1 MQAYVEIVFDNSDN
15 RLPFDKDEVHLR
27 RVIGTKK
34 DQYFLDTKMVTKTDV
49 MNLLE
54 SAGFSRSNPYY
65 IVKQGKINELATA
78 ADAYRLKLLREVAG
92 TRVYD
97 ERLEE
102 SKSILKD
109 TESKREKIDELL
121 KYIEERLKTL
131 EEEKEELK
139 EYQKW
144 DKMRRSLEYT
154 IYDHELRD
162 TRRKMDEVHEKRE
175 NFSAQSSEL
184 YDQQQKLTDE
194 ITSLQKRV
202 RDLERKYSGFEEERN
217 QLNVEQSE
225 TFQQKTYL
233 ELSIRDLKEEVDG
246 ERSNRR
252 KAEEDLEKLK
262 MVIAQKT
269 SRLEEIGPKYSE
281 LLKAEQK
288 ATTDLAIAEQRRA
301 ELYNKQGWTEQFRSA
316 DERDQWIKKQISKLD
331 RQINEKKDQIHKLR
345 QELNQE
351 EARLE
356 QVEEKVADASKQLS
370 EKREAIEH
378 TKRQQNEMK
387 QKRDALHAE
396 RSDLWREETAL
407 TGNIQNL
414 KDELSHIDMG
424 LRSMIGRSIISGID
438 SVNKVLDSFRERNIQ
453 QSVIDGYYGTMMENF
468 KTERRFF
475 TAVEVT
481 AGSRLFYHIVE
492 NDKVGTK
499 ILEELNRQ
507 KLPGE
512 VNFFPLNRLEA
523 RDVISDEEIERAIPM
538 IKQIEYDEKFAVVM
552 KHVFGKTLICRN
564 LDVATEYSKNRHL
577 DCVTLDGDQVSH
589 RGAITGGWYDNQ
601 RTRLEYQ
608 YRRAQ
613 VHNQIIELEEKFRD
627 QRSRLNEI
635 ENQINNAVSDMQ
647 KLETTLTKM
656 RDSHER
662 LQALTKTLRDERH
675 VLIQGKEPKQRQLGH
690 FESTLTMF
698 TAQRERL
705 EADLGTALL
714 SQLTREEQDSLD
726 VVTREMN
733 TLKEKSKDYF
743 NERSKL
749 EMEKT
754 KLENE
759 LQTNL
764 LRKRDELQSKLQEI
778 TVEDRRHLLDAHQ
791 GELKVVNQR
800 ISEISRRLAELDQN
814 LESYYDDKKA
824 LTHEVEQLQSK
835 EREVTSKINEE
846 SKEMEKLASKQ
857 SMLSKKIDESSKKI
871 RELGSL
877 PADAFDKY
885 QSYSMKQLFKK
896 LEECNRELKKYE
908 NVNKKALDQ
917 FISFSEQKE
926 KLVKRKEEVDRAHK
940 SILELIEALDQRKFD
955 AIQLTFKQVSKYFE
969 EVFARLVA
977 GGRAYLDMQID
988 DSDPRLPRVEQFTG
1002 VRIRVSFSGGDETR
1016 EMQQLSGGQKSLV
1029 ALALIFAIQKCDPAP
1044 FYLFDEIDA
1053 AMDPQYRKAVA
1064 DMIHDLSQNAQ
1075 FITTTFRPELL
1086 ETADKFYGVRFRN
1099 KVSHIDCVTKE
1110 EAADFVEDDA
1120 THA

>member
-1 MQAYVEIVFDNSDN
+1 MKTIIDQVISEAIQFVLSDEFAHLRADQRQSLLHEGTGPRVLQAYVEIIFDNSDN
-15 RLPFDKDEVHLR
+15 RLPFDKEEVHLR

-331 RQINEKKDQIHKLR
+331 RQINEKKDQ
-345 QELNQE
+345 
-351 EARLE
+351 
-356 QVEEKVADASKQLS
+356 DASKQLS
-370 EKREAIEH
+370 DKRETIEH
-378 TKRQQNEMK
+378 TKRQQNE
-387 QKRDALHAE
+387 
-396 RSDLWREETAL
+396 
-407 TGNIQNL
+407 
-414 KDELSHIDMG
+414 
-424 LRSMIGRSIISGID
+424 SIISGID
-438 SVNKVLDSFRERNIQ
+438 SVKKVLDSFRERNIQ
-453 QSVIDGYYGTMMENF
+453 ESLSTD
-468 KTERRFF
+468 RRD
-475 TAVEVT
+475 
-481 AGSRLFYHIVE
+481 I
-492 NDKVGTK
+492 
-499 ILEELNRQ
+499 
-507 KLPGE
+507 
-512 VNFFPLNRLEA
+512 
-523 RDVISDEEIERAIPM
+523 
-538 IKQIEYDEKFAVVM
+538 
-552 KHVFGKTLICRN
+552 
-564 LDVATEYSKNRHL
+564 
-577 DCVTLDGDQVSH
+577 
-589 RGAITGGWYDNQ
+589 
-601 RTRLEYQ
+601 
-608 YRRAQ
+608 
-613 VHNQIIELEEKFRD
+613 
-627 QRSRLNEI
+627 
-635 ENQINNAVSDMQ
+635 
-647 KLETTLTKM
+647 
-656 RDSHER
+656 
-662 LQALTKTLRDERH
+662 
-675 VLIQGKEPKQRQLGH
+675 QRQLTH

-714 SQLTREEQDSLD
+714 SQLTTEEQDSLD

-733 TLKEKSKDYF
+733 ILKGKSKEYF
-743 NERSKL
+743 SERSKL

-824 LTHEVEQLQSK
+824 LTHEMEQLQSN
-835 EREVTSKINEE
+835 EREVTSKINDE
-846 SKEMEKLASKQ
+846 SKEMEKMASKQ
-857 SMLSKKIDESSKKI
+857 SMLSKK
-871 RELGSL
+871 
-877 PADAFDKY
+877 
-885 QSYSMKQLFKK
+885 LFKK
-896 LEECNRELKKYE
+896 LEECNRELRKYE

-940 SILELIEALDQRKFD
+940 
-955 AIQLTFKQVSKYFE
+955 VSKYFE

-1016 EMQQLSGGQKSLV
+1016 ELQQLSGGQKSLV

-1064 DMIHDLSQNAQ
+1064 DMIHDLSLNAQ

-1099 KVSHIDCVTKE
+1099 KVSHIDCVSKE
-1110 EAADFVEDDA
+1110 EAADFVEDDT
-1120 THA
+1120 THL